1 MVIPVGMGA
10 EEEGTW
16 EMGVKE
22 CAYVYSVCSV
32 LGIVISIYSFL

>member
-1 MVIPVGMGA
+1 MVIPVGIGA
-10 EEEGTW
+10 EEEGNW